1 MDHHQ
6 TADKDTSASR
16 LRSHKRICASVRPL
30 CERQKPS
37 ARRKTNADTRHYDIA
52 SGNRRLA
59 LCIVASGRRLD
70 HLRSDGL
77 SNYNAGGSRTEEER
91 LHLVALWRRH
101 AQNRV
106 EVRIAT
112 PRHLRMLF
120 KLVEDLPTPV
130 LRARQPHTHTRAR
143 FHFSSNGLRS
153 IQFQRHTQALAME
166 ARYLAGRP
174 QAGRQA
180 GRIEPQPP
188 AAW

>member
-1 MDHHQ
+1 MDRHQ

-16 LRSHKRICASVRPL
+16 LRSHTRG
-30 CERQKPS
+30 QKPS

-77 SNYNAGGSRTEEER
+77 SNSNAGGSRTEEER

-120 KLVEDLPTPV
+120 KLVEDVPTPV
-130 LRARQPHTHTRAR
+130 LTYAHGSRTRTHARVSISVQMDSDPSNFSGTHRLLPWR
-143 FHFSSNGLRS
+143 
-153 IQFQRHTQALAME
+153 LAT
-166 ARYLAGRP
+166 
-174 QAGRQA
+174 
-180 GRIEPQPP
+180 
-188 AAW
+188 